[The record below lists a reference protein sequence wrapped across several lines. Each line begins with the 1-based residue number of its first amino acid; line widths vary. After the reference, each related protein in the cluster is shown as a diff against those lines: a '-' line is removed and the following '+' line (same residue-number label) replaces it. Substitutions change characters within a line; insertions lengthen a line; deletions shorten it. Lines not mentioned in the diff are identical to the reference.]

1 MLRRRRF
8 GMKALPILKKVA
20 VSILTALF
28 VSFLTYG
35 LLYISP
41 GDPADLI
48 LSSKLG
54 GMGLQKEVVMQY
66 AEILGLN
73 KGFFPMYRDWFVNM
87 LHGDLGTSYLTGY
100 PVIKDFVSRIGVSAQ
115 LALMSTAI
123 SLVLG
128 VTLGILSGRRR
139 NSFIDRFSRFYS
151 SVSLSVPSFW
161 LAILFL
167 WLFALK
173 LGWFPIAD
181 YQGIKSLILPAV
193 VMGVSGCASL
203 IRVTRSGILDNLSE
217 GYVVTARARGLND
230 RQVFL
235 GHILKNVML
244 PVVTMV
250 TSNLISHIG
259 GSVIIENVFSLP
271 GVGNFLLR
279 AIKLKDFPAILG
291 FVFLMGMIV
300 VVLTTIADLLYMA
313 IDPRVRQGMYEKR

>member
-1 MLRRRRF
+1 
-8 GMKALPILKKVA
+8 MKALPILKKIA
-20 VSILTALF
+20 ASILTALF

-54 GMGLQKEVVMQY
+54 GMGLKKEVVLEY

-100 PVIKDFVSRIGVSAQ
+100 PVVKDFVSRIGVSAR
-115 LALMSTAI
+115 LALLSTAI

-128 VTLGILSGRRR
+128 VGLGILSGRKK
-139 NSFIDRFSRFYS
+139 NSLLDRFTRFYS

-161 LAILFL
+161 LAIVFL
-167 WLFALK
+167 WLFSMK

-181 YQGIKSLILPAV
+181 YQGFKSLILPGL
-193 VMGVSGCASL
+193 VMGLSGCASL

-217 GYVVTARARGLND
+217 GYVVTARARGLSD

-235 GHILKNVML
+235 GHILKNVLL

-279 AIKLKDFPAILG
+279 AIKMKDFPVILG

-300 VVLTTIADLLYMA
+300 VVLTTIADLLYLA

>member
-1 MLRRRRF
+1 
-8 GMKALPILKKVA
+8 MKALPILKKVA

-41 GDPADLI
+41 GDPAEL
-48 LSSKLG
+48 LLTEK
-54 GMGLQKEVVMQY
+54 MGSMGVQKEVVQRY
-66 AEILGLN
+66 AEQLGLN
-73 KGFFPMYRDWFVNM
+73 KGFLTMYKEWFVAM
-87 LHGDLGTSYLTGY
+87 LHGDLGTSYKTGN
-100 PVIKDFVSRIGVSAQ
+100 PVLSDFLSRLGCSAQ
-115 LALMSTAI
+115 LALLSTSI

-128 VTLGILSGRRR
+128 VSLGLLSARKR
-139 NSFIDRFSRFYS
+139 NGIVDRLTRLYS
-151 SVSLSVPSFW
+151 SICLSVPSFW

-167 WLFALK
+167 WIFAMQ

-181 YQGIKSLILPAV
+181 YRGIKSLILPAL
-193 VMGVSGCASL
+193 VMGVTGCASL
-203 IRVTRSGILDNLSE
+203 IRVTRSGVLDNLSE

-259 GSVIIENVFSLP
+259 GSVIIENIFSLP

-279 AIKLKDFPAILG
+279 ALRSKDFPVILG

-300 VVLTTIADLLYMA
+300 VILTTVADLLYLA
-313 IDPRVRQGMYEKR
+313 IDPRVRQGMYEKK

>member
-100 PVIKDFVSRIGVSAQ
+100 PVIQDFVSRVGVSAQ

-128 VTLGILSGRRR
+128 VTLGILSGRRK

>member
-100 PVIKDFVSRIGVSAQ
+100 PVIKDFVSRVGVSAQ

>member
-100 PVIKDFVSRIGVSAQ
+100 PVIQDFVSRVGVSAQ

>member
-100 PVIKDFVSRIGVSAQ
+100 PVINDFVSRVGVSAQ

>member
-151 SVSLSVPSFW
+151 SVSLSVPSVW

>member
-1 MLRRRRF
+1 
-8 GMKALPILKKVA
+8 MKALPIIKKIA
-20 VSILTALF
+20 ISLLTALF

-73 KGFFPMYRDWFVNM
+73 RGFFPMYRDWFVAM

-100 PVIKDFVSRIGVSAQ
+100 PVARDFISRIGVSVQ
-115 LALMSTAI
+115 LALLSTAI
-123 SLVLG
+123 SLVIG
-128 VTLGILSGRRR
+128 VGLGILSGRRKD
-139 NSFIDRFSRFYS
+139 SLIDRFTRFYS
-151 SVSLSVPSFW
+151 SISLSVPSFW

-167 WLFALK
+167 WLFAMK
-173 LGWFPIAD
+173 LDWFPIAE
-181 YQGIKSLILPAV
+181 YQGLKSLILPAL
-193 VMGVSGCASL
+193 VMGISGCASL
-203 IRVTRSGILDNLSE
+203 IRVTRSGILDNLNE
-217 GYVVTARARGLND
+217 GYVVTARARGLSE
-230 RQVFL
+230 RRIFL
-235 GHILKNVML
+235 VHILKNVML
-244 PVVTMV
+244 PIITMV

-279 AIKLKDFPAILG
+279 AIKVKDFPVILG
-291 FVFLMGMIV
+291 FVFLMAMIV
-300 VVLTTIADLLYMA
+300 IVLTTIADLLYLA
-313 IDPRVRQGMYEKR
+313 IDPRVRQGMYEKK

>member
-1 MLRRRRF
+1 
-8 GMKALPILKKVA
+8 MKALPILKKVA

>member
-1 MLRRRRF
+1 
-8 GMKALPILKKVA
+8 MKALPIIKKLA

-28 VSFLTYG
+28 VSFLTYT

-66 AEILGLN
+66 AEVLGLN
-73 KGFFPMYRDWFVNM
+73 KGFLPMYRDWFTAM
-87 LHGDLGTSYLTGY
+87 LRGDLGTSYLTGY
-100 PVIKDFVSRIGVSAQ
+100 PVLQDFISRIGCSVQ
-115 LALMSTAI
+115 LALLSTAI
-123 SLVLG
+123 SVVLG
-128 VTLGILSGRRR
+128 VGLGILSGRRKD
-139 NSFIDRFSRFYS
+139 SLLDRFTRCYS

-167 WLFALK
+167 WLFSMK
-173 LGWFPIAD
+173 LGWFPISD
-181 YQGIKSLILPAV
+181 YQGVKSLILPAV
-193 VMGVSGCASL
+193 VMGVSSCASL

-217 GYVVTARARGLND
+217 GYVVTARARGLSD

-235 GHILKNVML
+235 GHILKNVLL

-250 TSNLISHIG
+250 TSNLIAHIG

-271 GVGNFLLR
+271 GIGNFLLR
-279 AIKLKDFPAILG
+279 AIKMKDFPVILG

-300 VVLTTIADLLYMA
+300 VILTTIADLLYLA
-313 IDPRVRQGMYEKR
+313 IDPRVRQGMYERK

>member
-1 MLRRRRF
+1 
-8 GMKALPILKKVA
+8 MKALPILKKIA
-20 VSILTALF
+20 ASILTALF

-35 LLYISP
+35 LLYVSP

-54 GMGLQKEVVMQY
+54 GMGLKKEVVLEY

-100 PVIKDFVSRIGVSAQ
+100 PVVKDFVSRIGVSAR
-115 LALMSTAI
+115 LALLSTAI

-128 VTLGILSGRRR
+128 VGLGILSGRKK
-139 NSFIDRFSRFYS
+139 NSLLDRFTRFYS

-161 LAILFL
+161 LAIVFL
-167 WLFALK
+167 WLFSMK

-181 YQGIKSLILPAV
+181 YQGFKSLILPGL
-193 VMGVSGCASL
+193 VMGLSGCASL

-217 GYVVTARARGLND
+217 GYVVTARARGLSD

-235 GHILKNVML
+235 GHILKNVLL

-279 AIKLKDFPAILG
+279 AIKMKDFPVILG

-300 VVLTTIADLLYMA
+300 VVLTTIADLLYLA

>member
-1 MLRRRRF
+1 
-8 GMKALPILKKVA
+8 MKALPIIKKTAVA
-20 VSILTALF
+20 ILTALF

-41 GDPADLI
+41 GDPAEL
-48 LSSKLG
+48 LLEQKMGS
-54 GMGLQKEVVMQY
+54 MGLQKEVVQRY
-66 AEILGLN
+66 AEQLGLN

-87 LHGDLGTSYLTGY
+87 LHGDLGVSYKTGY
-100 PVIKDFVSRIGVSAQ
+100 PVLTDFISRLGCSAQ
-115 LALMSTAI
+115 LALLSTAI

-128 VTLGILSGRRR
+128 VTLGILSGRRKD
-139 NSFIDRFSRFYS
+139 SFLDKFTRFYS
-151 SVSLSVPSFW
+151 SLSLSVPSFW
-161 LAILFL
+161 LAIVFL
-167 WLFALK
+167 WIFAMK
-173 LGWFPIAD
+173 LGWFPLAD
-181 YQGIKSLILPAV
+181 YQGLKSLILPAL
-193 VMGVSGCASL
+193 VMGITGSASL

-230 RQVFL
+230 RQVFV

-271 GVGNFLLR
+271 GIGNFLLR

-300 VVLTTIADLLYMA
+300 VVLTTIADLLYLA
-313 IDPRVRQGMYEKR
+313 IDPRVRQGMYEKK

>member
-100 PVIKDFVSRIGVSAQ
+100 PVIKDFVSRVGVSAQ

-181 YQGIKSLILPAV
+181 YQGIKSLILPAG

-279 AIKLKDFPAILG
+279 AIRSKDFPVILG

-313 IDPRVRQGMYEKR
+313 IDPRVRQGMYEKK

>member
-1 MLRRRRF
+1 
-8 GMKALPILKKVA
+8 MKALPILKKIA

-73 KGFFPMYRDWFVNM
+73 KGFFSMYKDWFVNM

-100 PVIKDFVSRIGVSAQ
+100 PVIRDFASRIGVSAQ
-115 LALMSTAI
+115 LALLSTAI

-128 VTLGILSGRRR
+128 VGLGILSGRRR

-161 LAILFL
+161 LAIVFL
-167 WLFALK
+167 WFFAMK

-181 YQGIKSLILPAV
+181 YRGIRSLILPAL
-193 VMGVSGCASL
+193 VMGLSGCASL

-235 GHILKNVML
+235 GHILKNVLL

-259 GSVIIENVFSLP
+259 GSVIIENIFSLP
-271 GVGNFLLR
+271 GIGNFLLR

-300 VVLTTIADLLYMA
+300 VVLTTIADLLYLA
-313 IDPRVRQGMYEKR
+313 IDPRVRQGMYEKK